1 MSNNTYHEHEP
12 RLALDPRVYLLHTAR
27 ARQLQS
33 EAISRAIGAAG
44 RFLARNG
51 SNAYRRTT
59 DAFRKRRTMAELSRL
74 DDHMLAD
81 IGINRE
87 QIPMIAQGSARPER
101 RGAAVDHP
109 RRAVSAGVPRRRR
122 KRYEA
127 AVDRRLTQR
136 QQSLHTHLRRL
147 RALST
152 MATLPRE
159 GSPRS
164 PLDSHSRSGSTTGSS
179 TAG

>member
-33 EAISRAIGAAG
+33 EAISRAIGAVG

-59 DAFRKRRTMAELSRL
+59 DAFRKRRTMAALSRL

-87 QIPMIAQGSARPER
+87 QIPMIAQGLLAPSGEAPRWTIAAAPCPPAYR
-101 RGAAVDHP
+101 GGAANDTKP
-109 RRAVSAGVPRRRR
+109 PSI
-122 KRYEA
+122 A
-127 AVDRRLTQR
+127 A
-136 QQSLHTHLRRL
+136 
-147 RALST
+147 
-152 MATLPRE
+152 
-159 GSPRS
+159 
-164 PLDSHSRSGSTTGSS
+164 
-179 TAG
+179 